1 MTGRPRAWAGRRRT
15 WLLGLAAVGL
25 LVGGRSVWLL
35 QQSSR
40 LVQQSQALQ
49 ARPAGVT
56 QRLLVVG
63 DSTAVGTGAS
73 SAAQSLVGLIAAAHP
88 DWQIQ
93 NLAANGAR
101 FADVALQLAGAD
113 AGHDRVLVLAGGN
126 DVIRLTG
133 GAALQADLQRVVA
146 LAQQKGRRVVLMPAG
161 SVGHAPFFWPPLS
174 WWMDARSRAL
184 HAMVQQVAQARGLV
198 YVRLLQ
204 PRHQD
209 PFVQQPA
216 LLHAAD
222 GLHPSDAGYRLWY
235 AALRRQGGLDG

>member
-1 MTGRPRAWAGRRRT
+1 M
-15 WLLGLAAVGL
+15 
-25 LVGGRSVWLL
+25 
-35 QQSSR
+35 
-40 LVQQSQALQ
+40 
-49 ARPAGVT
+49 
-56 QRLLVVG
+56 
-63 DSTAVGTGAS
+63 
-73 SAAQSLVGLIAAAHP
+73 
-88 DWQIQ
+88 
-93 NLAANGAR
+93 
-101 FADVALQLAGAD
+101 
-113 AGHDRVLVLAGGN
+113 
-126 DVIRLTG
+126 
-133 GAALQADLQRVVA
+133 VA

-184 HAMVQQVAQARGLV
+184 HAMVQQVAQASGLV

-222 GLHPSDAGYRLWY
+222 GLHPSDAGYQLWY